1 MSTDF
6 SFFDTFIF
14 FRFPGRNFKK
24 TEAFSTLQTHVWW
37 TYHFSKIV
45 SRTISILL
53 PQLPKQAQVVP
64 ETDQWGY
71 LQCPQQVGFPRMLV
85 HSIRISQPQLVA
97 VNSTETL
104 VRCTILQKLSKCEV
118 KAWLFWNLMT
128 LLPLRFCVK
137 SNFGEF
143 KQSKNVILT
152 IFEALN
158 FDFSK
163 FEQLSS
169 PKSTKI

>member
-1 MSTDF
+1 MFKVQISRFSTF
-6 SFFDTFIF
+6 LSFFF

-24 TEAFSTLQTHVWW
+24 TEAFSTLQIHVWW

-85 HSIRISQPQLVA
+85 RSIRISQPQLVA

-104 VRCTILQKLSKCEV
+104 VRCTMLQKLSKCEV
-118 KAWLFWNLMT
+118 KAWLCPNLII
-128 LLPLRFCVK
+128 LPPIQNNVK

-143 KQSKNVILT
+143 KRSKYTLT
-152 IFEALN
+152 SI
-158 FDFSK
+158 
-163 FEQLSS
+163 
-169 PKSTKI
+169 